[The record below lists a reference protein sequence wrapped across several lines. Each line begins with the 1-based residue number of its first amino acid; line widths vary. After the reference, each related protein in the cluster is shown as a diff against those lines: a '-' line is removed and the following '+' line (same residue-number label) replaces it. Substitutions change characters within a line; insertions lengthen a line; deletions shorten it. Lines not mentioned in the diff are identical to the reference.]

1 MGFTH
6 HVAIAVVNENRF
18 QAMCNPIK
26 CGWAGSV
33 TDLRSV
39 AEFEREIHYIEILAL
54 DTQHDPQ

>member
-1 MGFTH
+1 MGLTH

-26 CGWAGSV
+26 CGWVGSV
-33 TDLRSV
+33 TTQRQT